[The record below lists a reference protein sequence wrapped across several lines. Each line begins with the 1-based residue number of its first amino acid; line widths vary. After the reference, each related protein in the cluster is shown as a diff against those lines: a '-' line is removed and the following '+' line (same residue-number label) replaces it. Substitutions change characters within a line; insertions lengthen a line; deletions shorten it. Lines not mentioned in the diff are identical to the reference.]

1 LISVSRAEFEGLG
14 PAITYPALQEDRMS
28 PLIRAIERLSGIS
41 GYMTAWLVAP
51 LIVATVYDVGAR
63 YLFNAPTQ
71 WAYEVAYMAMGTHA
85 LLGMA
90 YTLREGGHI
99 RIDAFSQ
106 LFSQRTK
113 AWVDII
119 GYGIFVLPCLLWMTW
134 SLWSYW
140 WLAYI
145 SGELSGQSAWNPI
158 IWPFK
163 LVFFVAFVL
172 LVLQIF
178 AEIFKATLYLRGER
192 PRHEDSG
199 TAEAH

>member
-1 LISVSRAEFEGLG
+1 MGS
-14 PAITYPALQEDRMS
+14 
-28 PLIRAIERLSGIS
+28 LIRAIERLSGIS

-106 LFSQRTK
+106 NFSQGTK
-113 AWVDII
+113 AVIDLV
-119 GYGIFVLPCLLWMTW
+119 GYVVFVLPCLLWMTW

-140 WLAYI
+140 RHSYVTN
-145 SGELSGQSAWNPI
+145 ELSGQSAWNPI

-178 AEIFKATLYLRGER
+178 AEIFKAILYLSGKR
-192 PRHEDSG
+192 PRYEADGS
-199 TAEAH
+199 AEAH

>member
-1 LISVSRAEFEGLG
+1 MG
-14 PAITYPALQEDRMS
+14 PL
-28 PLIRAIERLSGIS
+28 LRAIERLSGIS

-51 LIVATVYDVGAR
+51 LIAATVYDVGAR
-63 YLFNAPTQ
+63 YLFNTPTQ

-106 LFSQRTK
+106 KFSQRTK
-113 AWVDII
+113 AWIDLI
-119 GYGIFVLPCLLWMTW
+119 GYCFFLLPCLLWMTW
-134 SLWSYW
+134 SLWDYW
-140 WLAYI
+140 AN
-145 SGELSGQSAWNPI
+145 SFRTNEMSGQSAWNPP

-172 LVLQIF
+172 LVLQILG
-178 AEIFKATLYLRGER
+178 EVIKAILYLRGQRER
-192 PRHEDSG
+192 YEGDG
-199 TAEAH
+199 AAEAH